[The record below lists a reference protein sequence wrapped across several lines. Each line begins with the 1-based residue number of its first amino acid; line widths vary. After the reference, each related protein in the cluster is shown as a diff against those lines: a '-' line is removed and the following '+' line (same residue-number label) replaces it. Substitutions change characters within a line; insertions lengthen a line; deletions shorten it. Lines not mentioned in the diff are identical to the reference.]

1 MPRTTEKRDYYEVL
15 GIAREAGEAEI
26 KSAYR
31 RLAMKYHPD
40 RNQDNPEAEE
50 AFKEASEAYS
60 VLCDAQ
66 KRAQYDR
73 FGHAGVNGGNGG
85 FDPSAFTDFSDI
97 FGDFFGF
104 GDLFNGTRNRGRK
117 GAQRGSDLR
126 YDLEISFEQ
135 ALHGAEPEIKFQR
148 LSECEACHGQR
159 TRTGQPPAPCGTCGG
174 RGQIRFQQGFF
185 SVARACSSCGG
196 AGVVIRDPCSLCRGQ
211 GRINRDI
218 KRTIAVPAGVEEG
231 MQLRLSGEGEAGAG
245 GGQAGDLYVLIHV
258 RAHAFF
264 QRKGTELYCAIPIS
278 FPQAA
283 LGCDIRVPTP
293 WGDDIT
299 AVPPGT
305 PSGAELPPLKGKGA
319 PRVNGRGRGDM
330 HVFVQIEVPKKLTR
344 EQKSVLQELDRLM
357 PNQNAP
363 HDAGL
368 FEKVRD
374 LFGG

>member
-1 MPRTTEKRDYYEVL
+1 MPEKRDYYTVL
-15 GIAREAGEAEI
+15 GVAREAGEAEI

-31 RLAMKYHPD
+31 RLAMQHHPD
-40 RNQDNPEAEE
+40 RNRDNPEAEE
-50 AFKEASEAYS
+50 SFKEASEAYS
-60 VLCDAQ
+60 VLADAQ

-73 FGHAGVNGGNGG
+73 FGHAGVGGNGGG
-85 FDPSAFTDFSDI
+85 FDPSAFADFSDI

-104 GDLFNGTRNRGRK
+104 GDLFGAGGRRGRK
-117 GAQRGSDLR
+117 GAQRGNDLR

-135 ALHGAEPEIKFQR
+135 ALHGFEPEIKFQR
-148 LSECEACHGQR
+148 LAECDSCHGKR
-159 TRTGQPPAPCGTCGG
+159 TRGGVAPPPCGVCGG
-174 RGQIRFQQGFF
+174 RGQVRFQQGFF
-185 SVARACSSCGG
+185 SVARSCGTCGG
-196 AGVVIRDPCSLCRGQ
+196 AGVVIRDPCPLCRGQ
-211 GRINRDI
+211 GRVTRDI

-231 MQLRLSGEGEAGAG
+231 MQLRLSGEGEAGGNG
-245 GGQAGDLYVLIHV
+245 GPAGDLYVLIHV

-283 LGCDIRVPTP
+283 LGCEIRVPTP
-293 WGDDIT
+293 WGDELAT
-299 AVPPGT
+299 VPPGT
-305 PSGAELPPLKGKGA
+305 ASNAELAPLKGKGA
-319 PRVNGRGRGDM
+319 PRVNARGRGDL

-344 EQKSVLQELDRLM
+344 EQKQLLQELDRLM

-374 LFGG
+374 LFG